1 VCDRPR
7 ALPQRLYAWYSY
19 IVFFFGIAQAVCAA
33 ELQIDQLRHTSYKP
47 LPQLPLRLDL
57 LPLFLL
63 TPPVAV
69 LVVAVLRMLQLNA
82 WKRTLQ
88 TCVLLPTSFLY
99 GMAQALLTI
108 YARLRMICGLEWR
121 VTQRKVPTPPS

>member
-1 VCDRPR
+1 VCYR
-7 ALPQRLYAWYSY
+7 
-19 IVFFFGIAQAVCAA
+19 
-33 ELQIDQLRHTSYKP
+33 YKP

-108 YARLRMICGLEWR
+108 YARFRMICGLEWR